1 MAAEA
6 LRKALDLIDRA
17 DPSRRILL
25 GGADQRVSAQ
35 DYFGSSLIIMGFI
48 DAAVEEKER
57 LIRTFDQIDKPFDF
71 AWHLLTQCDLCAILG
86 QYEELLENAT
96 KIVEICERHGYPA
109 RRSGGIMWR
118 GHARSHLGEL
128 DAGIDDVR
136 ESMVLWRGQG
146 VVFHTP
152 QRACALCDLLLRAGR
167 HNEASLVLDD
177 VDALVRSRTK
187 LVTWQNV
194 SDFRGQIA
202 AGKDDLTGAAA
213 LFETA
218 IATARRQQARLFEL
232 RATTQLAPVLARQGH
247 VQEAATR
254 LRAVVDTFDTR
265 YPIVDL
271 IAAQRALDTLG
282 P

>member
-1 MAAEA
+1 
-6 LRKALDLIDRA
+6 
-17 DPSRRILL
+17 
-25 GGADQRVSAQ
+25 
-35 DYFGSSLIIMGFI
+35 
-48 DAAVEEKER
+48 
-57 LIRTFDQIDKPFDF
+57 
-71 AWHLLTQCDLCAILG
+71 
-86 QYEELLENAT
+86 
-96 KIVEICERHGYPA
+96 
-109 RRSGGIMWR
+109 MWR

-136 ESMVLWRGQG
+136 ESMVLWRGQD

-177 VDALVRSRTK
+177 VDALVRSTDEACYLAECLR
-187 LVTWQNV
+187 L
-194 SDFRGQIA
+194 RAQIA
-202 AGKDDLTGAAA
+202 ACNDDLTGAAA

-232 RATTQLAPVLARQGH
+232 RATTQLTPVLARQGH